1 MEIIS
6 DEVSFKEPSNPNS
19 FRIIDE
25 TPRSGGVVIYNPREI
40 KWESPQQSKNKK
52 NILLTKIKKSL
63 LFTKRQGKQFGAR
76 KLQKKIEF
84 QFYLKNIKKKR

>member
-40 KWESPQQSKNKK
+40 KWESPQ
-52 NILLTKIKKSL
+52 
-63 LFTKRQGKQFGAR
+63 
-76 KLQKKIEF
+76 
-84 QFYLKNIKKKR
+84 